1 MADVNM
7 DARISDVEANA
18 KPGAD
23 RKNMQLGTNIVTG
36 DLAPPP
42 SGKTLVFD
50 TGASSQTMLAARDIY
65 DGFSNFRL
73 WSMIGW
79 RDIKQR
85 YRRSTLGPFWLTL
98 SMAFMVTGLGLVYG
112 RLFKMDLRTYL
123 PFVCLGLILW
133 DFISKSILEG
143 SVSFL
148 MLEGLIKQIRLPLTT
163 HIAST
168 IWRNVIVLAHNAV
181 IYILVAAIFGLNPGW
196 QALWFIPAFFLVVLN
211 LTWVAL
217 TLAILCTRFRDVA
230 LIIQSVV
237 QMLFFVTPVFWSSSL
252 MPNRTVIV
260 HGNPFYHMLQL
271 LRAPLLGTETGT
283 ESWIFLLVMLFLGW
297 TATFLL
303 FTKFRRRIAYW
314 L

>member
-1 MADVNM
+1 MPDVDM
-7 DARISDVEANA
+7 DASVSDVDASA
-18 KPGAD
+18 KPGAGLA
-23 RKNMQLGTNIVTG
+23 NTELGMNIVG
-36 DLAPPP
+36 GELARAA
-42 SGKTLVFD
+42 SGKTIVFD
-50 TGASSQTMLAARDIY
+50 TGASSQTVLAAQDIAE
-65 DGFSNFRL
+65 GFSNFRL
-73 WSMIGW
+73 WSMIAW

-112 RLFKMDLRTYL
+112 TLFKMDLRTYL

-143 SVSFL
+143 AVSFL

-168 IWRNVIVLAHNAV
+168 IWRNVIVLGHNAV
-181 IYILVAAIFGLNPGW
+181 IYVVVAAIFGLNPGW
-196 QALWFIPAFFLVVLN
+196 QALWFIPAFVLVVLN

-217 TLAILCTRFRDVA
+217 MLAILCTRFRDVS
-230 LIIQSVV
+230 LIINSVV
-237 QMLFFVTPVFWSSSL
+237 QMLFFVTPVFWSASL
-252 MPNRTVIV
+252 MPSRTVLV
-260 HGNPFYHMLQL
+260 HGNPFFHMLQL
-271 LRAPLLGTETGT
+271 LRQPLLGESPGI
-283 ESWIFLLVMLFLGW
+283 ESWIFMLATLCLGW
-297 TATFLL
+297 GAAFLL

>member
-1 MADVNM
+1 MADVDM
-7 DARISDVEANA
+7 DARINDVEANA
-18 KPGAD
+18 KPGTKDA
-23 RKNMQLGTNIVTG
+23 KLGMKIVTG
-36 DLAPPP
+36 DFAPAP
-42 SGKTLVFD
+42 SGKTIVFD
-50 TGASSQTMLAARDIY
+50 TGASSQTILAVRDIY
-65 DGFSNFRL
+65 DGFIKFRL

-112 RLFKMDLRTYL
+112 TLFKMDLRTYL

-133 DFISKSILEG
+133 EFISKSILEG
-143 SVSFL
+143 STSFL

-181 IYILVAAIFGLNPGW
+181 IYVVIATIFGLNPGW
-196 QALWFIPAFFLVVLN
+196 QALWFVPSFILVVLN
-211 LTWVAL
+211 LTWIAL
-217 TLAILCTRFRDVA
+217 MLAILCTRFRDVS

-237 QMLFFVTPVFWSSSL
+237 QMLFFVTPVFWSPSL
-252 MPNRTVIV
+252 MPDRTVLV
-260 HGNPFYHMLQL
+260 HGNPFFHMIQL
-271 LRAPLLGTETGT
+271 LRLPLLGNDPGI
-283 ESWIFLLVMLFLGW
+283 ESWIFLLVMLCLGW
-297 TATFLL
+297 GATFLL

>member
-1 MADVNM
+1 MADMDM
-7 DARISDVEANA
+7 DAKINDVEANA
-18 KPGAD
+18 KPGGGRRGAE
-23 RKNMQLGTNIVTG
+23 LGMNIVSG
-36 DLAPPP
+36 DFAPAP
-42 SGKTLVFD
+42 SGKPIVFD
-50 TGASSQTMLAARDIY
+50 TGASSQSVLAARDIY
-65 DGFSNFRL
+65 DGFIKFRL

-112 RLFKMDLRTYL
+112 TLFKMDLRTYL

-133 DFISKSILEG
+133 EFISKSILEG
-143 SVSFL
+143 STSFL

-181 IYILVAAIFGLNPGW
+181 IYVVIAAIFGLNPGW
-196 QALWFIPAFFLVVLN
+196 QALWFVPAFILVVLN
-211 LTWVAL
+211 LTWIAL
-217 TLAILCTRFRDVA
+217 TLAILCTRFRDVS

-237 QMLFFVTPVFWSSSL
+237 QMLFFVTPVFWSPSL
-252 MPNRTVIV
+252 MPDRTVLV
-260 HGNPFYHMLQL
+260 HGNPFFHMLQL
-271 LRAPLLGTETGT
+271 LRAPLLGDDPGL
-283 ESWIFLLVMLFLGW
+283 ESWIFLLAMLCLGW
-297 TATFLL
+297 SAAFLL
-303 FTKFRRRIAYW
+303 FAKFRRRIAYW